1 MNPWNVC
8 PRFRKVE
15 FIQYIMLLLL
25 LLRFSLPC
33 VRLTDISITLEMIE
47 ALEER
52 NPDLFDANL
61 TMS

>member
-1 MNPWNVC
+1 M
-8 PRFRKVE
+8 
-15 FIQYIMLLLL
+15 LL